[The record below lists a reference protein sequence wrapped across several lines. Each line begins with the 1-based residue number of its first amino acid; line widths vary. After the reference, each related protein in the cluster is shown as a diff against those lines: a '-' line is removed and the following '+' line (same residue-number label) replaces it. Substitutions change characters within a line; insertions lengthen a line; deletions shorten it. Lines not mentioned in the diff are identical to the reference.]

1 VGAVCL
7 STFVVACGNE
17 SATNPTPTPSA
28 ACSAFK
34 TWRLADENLSVLR
47 RGDTGRCG
55 RLQTLW
61 TRVDRVVV
69 RRASGHAEPA
79 YGAYFRCARFRED
92 LSFACPRLDTFCIV
106 SVMVGMAAAS
116 NSLGGELSGAAAIGV
131 GIGLGFWAFV
141 WFVPVV
147 GLEVVV
153 LTATVTAKQVPAD
166 HGTSKREWQ
175 RAFLFC
181 AAPNLLLLLAIF
193 ASIGSST
200 SSSPTKRS
208 GHDASRSGQSEV
220 VGITMDKFTQLRDGM
235 SYSEVVAI
243 LGQSGKE
250 LSRSSIAGTTT
261 VMYSWEGWG
270 IANMNAMFQD
280 DRMIS
285 KAQFGLR

>member
-1 VGAVCL
+1 MKTCPFCAEEIQDAAVVCKH
-7 STFVVACGNE
+7 CGRE
-17 SATNPTPTPSA
+17 LTASSSA
-28 ACSAFK
+28 ARPAMPSLPTARIPGARVFAK
-34 TWRLADENLSVLR
+34 TCHLLAL
-47 RGDTGRCG
+47 G
-55 RLQTLW
+55 W
-61 TRVDRVVV
+61 T
-69 RRASGHAEPA
+69 A
-79 YGAYFRCARFRED
+79 
-92 LSFACPRLDTFCIV
+92 FCIV

>member
-1 VGAVCL
+1 
-7 STFVVACGNE
+7 
-17 SATNPTPTPSA
+17 
-28 ACSAFK
+28 
-34 TWRLADENLSVLR
+34 
-47 RGDTGRCG
+47 
-55 RLQTLW
+55 
-61 TRVDRVVV
+61 
-69 RRASGHAEPA
+69 
-79 YGAYFRCARFRED
+79 
-92 LSFACPRLDTFCIV
+92 
-106 SVMVGMAAAS
+106 MVGMAAAS

-147 GLEVVV
+147 GSEVVV